1 MPKKSVDSHV
11 HLLLSKKQ
19 KVPDWD
25 SVRRVLDVAA
35 LSGLDALCITEHI
48 EANAY
53 QALMEGLFVDESLEG
68 SSRED
73 GRLTYKG
80 VAIFP
85 GAELELANRCNVGV
99 HADLDVLMVLDRE
112 AGAYTLEG
120 IHTALVQKGKPF
132 KLVVHHIFWPG
143 KTCDDLKELA
153 QYVDAI
159 EVPAKDLLNVEKYV
173 SLAEALRLDTT
184 GGSDAHTF
192 IQVGACHTV
201 FEASET
207 VRGCTAQQ
215 WISSKKT
222 CHFYTEQAP
231 RLVAMSNIYRQSL
244 IG

>member
-53 QALMEGLFVDESLEG
+53 QALIEGLFVDESLEG

-99 HADLDVLMVLDRE
+99 HAGLDVLMALDRE

-120 IHTALVQKGKPF
+120 IHTALVQRGSPLNWWFTTYSGRVRRATTLRSWLNMWMLLKFRPR
-132 KLVVHHIFWPG
+132 IF
-143 KTCDDLKELA
+143 
-153 QYVDAI
+153 
-159 EVPAKDLLNVEKYV
+159 
-173 SLAEALRLDTT
+173 
-184 GGSDAHTF
+184 
-192 IQVGACHTV
+192 
-201 FEASET
+201 
-207 VRGCTAQQ
+207 
-215 WISSKKT
+215 
-222 CHFYTEQAP
+222 
-231 RLVAMSNIYRQSL
+231 
-244 IG
+244 